1 MLDSYEM
8 NRASEMR
15 AKGWG
20 NQTIANILG
29 RSLVDIQAYFDPAL
43 RVVVPVAAAAE
54 KPSPTRGTRDE
65 IFTKMWNA
73 GVSISEITSATGI
86 PRNSIFKLRQRLGLA
101 SRHNRRPLGEV
112 AA

>member
-1 MLDSYEM
+1 MLDTYEI
-8 NRASEMR
+8 NRADEMR

-29 RSLVDIQAYFDPAL
+29 RSLADIQAYFDPAL
-43 RVVVPVAAAAE
+43 RVVIPVAASAE
-54 KPSPTRGTRDE
+54 KPSPTRGTRDQ

-86 PRNSIFKLRQRLGLA
+86 PRNSIFALRQRLGLA
-101 SRHNRRPLGEV
+101 PRHIRRPISEGAE
-112 AA
+112 